1 MFSLYQEI
9 GYYFLKKMFLLNN
22 VIISNIF
29 VDVLIRRKYFWVG
42 SDNSFHFLYSFD
54 FINDEFYEVKRCVR
68 GRKYGL
74 KLLMFQLDSIITLQE
89 MTIYNSEG

>member
-1 MFSLYQEI
+1 
-9 GYYFLKKMFLLNN
+9 MFLLNN

-42 SDNSFHFLYSFD
+42 SVNSFHFLYSFD

-68 GRKYGL
+68 GREYGL
-74 KLLMFQLDSIITLQE
+74 KSLMFQLDSVSTLQE
-89 MTIYNSEG
+89 MTR